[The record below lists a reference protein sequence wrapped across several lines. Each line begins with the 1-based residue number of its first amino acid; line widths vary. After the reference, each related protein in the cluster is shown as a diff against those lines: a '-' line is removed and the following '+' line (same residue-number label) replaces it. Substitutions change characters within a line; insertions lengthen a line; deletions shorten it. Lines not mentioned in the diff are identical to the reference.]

1 MYYSA
6 VPARVPSLATAA
18 LVVVT
23 GKGGV
28 GKSVVSATLGRALHA
43 AGRRVLMLEVDPR
56 ENLHELAGVPPT
68 AGEVTPVAPGL
79 FLQNLSPHRI
89 IEEIVRDHLRVEWLV
104 RKVSASPVFRHF
116 VDAAPG
122 IKELSV
128 LGHALRLVK
137 GYDRQRGKLVD
148 TVVLDAPATGHGLAL
163 LTAPHLTSEV
173 IDAGPFARMAGELAA
188 FVRDPA
194 ASAIVVVSQ
203 AEEMPVQEA
212 IELRAEMETRIGR
225 SPDLLVVNG
234 LYPPAPRAN
243 RRDDALTDLWR
254 HRRAVNERQ
263 LARLS
268 AEWRGERLDLPFLP
282 VPRGPG
288 LVAALRPFVD
298 AVTPPTSRR
307 AAAESPA
314 GGGA

>member
-1 MYYSA
+1 MYWCA
-6 VPARVPSLATAA
+6 VSSRAPSLATVS

-68 AGEVTPVAPGL
+68 GGEMTAIAPGL

-89 IEEIVRDHLRVEWLV
+89 IEDIVRDHLRVEWLV
-104 RKVSASPVFRHF
+104 KKVSGSPVFRHF

-137 GYDRQRGKLVD
+137 GHDRQHAGLVD

-163 LTAPHLTSEV
+163 LTAPQLTSDV
-173 IDAGPFARMAGELAA
+173 IDAGPFARMAGELAR
-188 FVRDPA
+188 FVRDPRE
-194 ASAIVVVSQ
+194 SAIVVVSQ
-203 AEEMPVQEA
+203 AEDMPVQEA
-212 IELRAEMETRIGR
+212 FELRAEMEKRIR
-225 SPDLLVVNG
+225 RAPDLLIVNA
-234 LYPPAPRAN
+234 LYPPAPRAS
-243 RRDDALTDLWR
+243 RRDDELTDLWR
-254 HRRAVNERQ
+254 RRRAINERQ
-263 LARLS
+263 LARLET
-268 AEWRGERLDLPFLP
+268 EWQGERLELPFLP
-282 VPRGPG
+282 VARGPG
-288 LVAALRPFVD
+288 LIEGLRPFVE
-298 AVTPPTSRR
+298 
-307 AAAESPA
+307 AALPA
-314 GGGA
+314 GKREARGNRSAGGDA